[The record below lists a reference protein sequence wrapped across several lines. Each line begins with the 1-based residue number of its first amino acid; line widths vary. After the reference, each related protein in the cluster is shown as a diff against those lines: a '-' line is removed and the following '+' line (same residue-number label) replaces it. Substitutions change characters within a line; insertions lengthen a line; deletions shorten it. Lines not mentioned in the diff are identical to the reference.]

1 MIIII
6 NEDLVIIKIS
16 NINSNVEELLINII
30 NEEIKV
36 DYKENDN
43 VSLNLNI
50 FYENQMNNNNNINKK
65 ENEDNKI

>member
-50 FYENQMNNNNNINKK
+50 FYENQMNNNNINKK

>member
-16 NINSNVEELLINII
+16 NINSKVEQLLINII

-50 FYENQMNNNNNINKK
+50 FYENQMNNNNINKK

>member
-1 MIIII
+1 MIIKI

-50 FYENQMNNNNNINKK
+50 FYKNQMNNNNNINKK

>member
-16 NINSNVEELLINII
+16 NINSKVEQLLINII

-36 DYKENDN
+36 DYKENEM
-43 VSLNLNI
+43 LA
-50 FYENQMNNNNNINKK
+50 
-65 ENEDNKI
+65 

>member
-1 MIIII
+1 MIIKI

-43 VSLNLNI
+43 ISLNLNI
-50 FYENQMNNNNNINKK
+50 FYENQMNNNNINKK